1 MTINIQKLGRI
12 DRKLRSLAIGC
23 ILQRGNISVQLS
35 SDLSVGHSLLK
46 HPPRLLLESH
56 RELLSVRLIVI
67 VLHLYRLLINQ
78 SIVLRG

>member
-1 MTINIQKLGRI
+1 MTINIQKLGRV
-12 DRKLRSLAIGC
+12 DRKLRCLSIGC
-23 ILQRGNISVQLS
+23 ILQRGNISVQLG

-46 HPPRLLLESH
+46 HPPRLLLKSL